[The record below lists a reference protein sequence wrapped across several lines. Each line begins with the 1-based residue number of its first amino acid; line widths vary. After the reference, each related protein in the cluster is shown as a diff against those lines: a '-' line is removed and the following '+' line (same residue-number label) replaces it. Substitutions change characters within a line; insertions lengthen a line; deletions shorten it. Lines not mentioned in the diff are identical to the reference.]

1 MSRRL
6 LAATAISALGVATVL
21 IPSNPASATTP
32 KGVPIGVVKSLDV
45 TNKGLLVFAD
55 SGGPHVQV
63 KSWDPAHPTNA
74 PVVLVGGLPAGSAN
88 AATND
93 RKDIWVVYGGS
104 APDGPSASGESAS
117 AWYIPYKGKPRKVL
131 DVANFQKTKSL
142 DPYDI
147 DEPPN
152 PGESNPY
159 DVEALPDGSALIA
172 DAAGNDLIRV
182 DKTGKAWTVAC
193 FPDQL
198 ETTKYVPKEVLGGMT
213 LPPQIPA
220 EAVPTGVTLDGHGNA
235 YVSLLTGFPFALGTS
250 KVVRVSVDAKNA
262 GCSGNPSHPVWPG
275 RVAASGFTGINDVW
289 MGRDGALY
297 VTELSRNGIWAAEGA
312 LESGDLSALTGT
324 GRVTRVKLGSRIEV
338 GKGLLTFPGSAVLAK
353 DGHVYATN
361 TFLFGAVLT
370 KIS

>member
-21 IPSNPASATTP
+21 IPSGPASAAP
-32 KGVPIGVVKSLDV
+32 PSGVSLGVVKNLDV

-55 SGGPHVQV
+55 GGGPKVQV
-63 KSWDPAHPTNA
+63 KSWDPSHPGNP
-74 PVVLVGGLPAGSAN
+74 PVVLVDGLPAGSAS

-93 RKDIWVVYGGS
+93 HKDIWVIYGG
-104 APDGPSASGESAS
+104 DDSGAESAS
-117 AWYIPYKGKPRKVL
+117 AWYIPYKGKAKRVL
-131 DVANFQKTKSL
+131 DVAKFQQTSSL

-147 DEPPN
+147 DDPPN

-159 DVEALPDGSALIA
+159 DVEVLPDGSALIA

-182 DKTGKAWTVAC
+182 DKTGKARTVAC

-235 YVSLLTGFPFALGTS
+235 YVSLLTGFPFALGTA
-250 KVVRVSVDAKNA
+250 KVIRVSVDAKKA
-262 GCSGNPSHPVWPG
+262 GCSGDPTHPVWPG
-275 RVAASGFTGINDVW
+275 PVAASGFTGINDVW
-289 MGRDGALY
+289 MGLDGALY
-297 VTELSRNGIWAAEGA
+297 VTELTRNGIWGAEAA
-312 LESGDLSALTGT
+312 LESGDLTALTGT
-324 GRVTRVKLGSRIEV
+324 GRVTRVKLGSRTEV
-338 GKGLLTFPGSAVLAK
+338 GKGLLTFPGSAVLAR

-361 TFLFGAVLT
+361 TFLFGATLI